1 MQFLDMGNYG
11 FYVWTAYGVT
21 ALVIAIEVAGV
32 RLRWRA
38 VARAAGE
45 EADTP

>member
-32 RLRWRA
+32 RWRA